1 MLLSWTIL
9 QIAVISTLSHS
20 LDNVLS
26 LADLL
31 SSNTQAHPSTDEFTL
46 HANHRSYH
54 ACSHPL
60 SSITLTLIGNNSDL
74 HHSSN
79 IHSTNTISKKSM
91 NSIDILSVNN
101 PMCILNVRNSSL
113 SLDSW
118 ILHADEPN
126 TIVSYVSSSH
136 LMIRESEII
145 SNVHQSPF
153 VVSGSDG
160 EQSTIIQ
167 IVSCSHRSKAT
178 ILLPLVDID
187 RNLDCAEVGH
197 SIVETSEE
205 QNTRLHSERDEGDD
219 ISVIGSS
226 LDISAVH
233 FPIGS
238 GPLFSF
244 GMQNEERSDFDLA
257 NVRINTMLSS
267 SSLLN
272 VTSKCIPLSENENR
286 FGSLMQQEIVGCCVS
301 QCSNHDSGTTMLDV
315 NFGGDLHNL
324 NTSFSS
330 CTRESNAV
338 ESYTNRNTTK
348 TPRFAYP
355 SGSTVTSATFTLC
368 TFREMTGAFGDN
380 DGGAAIYIRN
390 TPASLSITQC
400 SFHVCNVSGDNDD
413 GGAVFILSPA
423 SNTNTLT
430 VEKSSFTEC
439 KALGDTYN
447 YGGSIFSNN
456 VQQISITDSFF
467 EKGEAQYDS
476 VITFYTYSTS
486 ILSNCSFV
494 DCETQNRGTISVYDT
509 STISKLAYLCFR
521 GCSSRDEPFSKDIY
535 FLNLT
540 LSAVSSKITNCDSTS
555 GAPNVYFRVTDT
567 SDSTLVPQIT
577 STPTVQTC
585 TVTFSG
591 ATATVTVTT
600 KEVIGG
606 AMGILLEGCLV
617 PRLVFVQFDT
627 NGENSSIGTATVS
640 SGANGILPSA
650 TYSLR
655 SFVLPGD
662 VGSQLFS
669 AFATLKDANTTTIT
683 VNGVTLLEGSY
694 SMLVQSTG
702 SPINISL
709 TRTDSTTLTGDAPL
723 YPSSATGRL
732 DWSTRYEII
741 KVENE
746 KGGIKSEVRRIN
758 NLTFT
763 TPSEQARIAS
773 VLSRSLNGAKDE
785 VTIVFSGFSLPSG
798 TGSIFMKPSDGAA
811 LVEGIV
817 KVSKESEC
825 SAVFKV
831 GWEEKSTHLAFE
843 KTYVV
848 QSASSGSVS
857 IAIDSDVSF
866 VVPSPPVITSFTLP
880 AECSSDSFSLS
891 VTGLNL
897 PSLETFIVTL
907 SSSISF
913 EISFVDGTTGTG
925 AIKAGLPSE
934 MQFNTTYSI
943 VSVTKGGEHVLLN
956 QTSLKTPLGPTLKT
970 VTTALNASNKNNMIF
985 SLTGSRMMIGQH
997 TLTFVE
1003 QGQSTQINVSVS
1015 IDTVT
1020 TGSGEEVVFGG
1031 SKLKYGTTYTISSL
1045 TSDTLHFALDG
1056 SLSFQTPDEPA
1067 RIVGIW
1073 GELAETGN
1081 TTSITVRGRQIA
1093 KGSYTVRLNS
1103 ADGIS
1108 FQISFLDELSD
1119 ERNSSISSVSI
1130 FGESAVLSFGM
1141 TYTLFSVTPSA
1152 FPSDALLIDAD
1163 PKSFMISEPSRITDI
1178 TIGSLSD
1185 DLRTTATLTMTGRAL
1200 EANRDYEIHLSGVPK
1215 TSSSTAT
1222 NAEADVRTIRMRTDS
1237 SNPTKCG
1244 SKGVV
1249 FYPHDSA
1256 DLLFGYEYKVDSVSV
1271 DGSPILQNAGL
1282 SFCTPD
1288 EPTRIIGIWGELDS
1302 TGNTTSITVRGRQIA
1317 KGSYTVKLNSADGI
1331 SFEISFLDD
1340 LSDERNSSV
1349 SSVSIFG
1356 ESAVLSF
1363 GMTYTLF
1370 SVAPTSSPSASLLID
1385 ANPKSFMFYEP
1396 ARVMSAFPV
1405 LSIDLQTV
1413 TVSISGRAF
1422 LSASFA
1428 AQLQITSP
1436 TTSSPFPTTSTRISN
1451 EELEMT
1457 LPILSGTPNITFGDK
1472 ITIQSLTNGSSE
1484 IILDRSTFVI
1494 PQPPQVTSAECHF
1507 VSSLNTTITI
1517 ELNGTDLP
1525 LHTAF
1530 LVRLDSGDS
1539 FEITFGS
1546 TLTGST
1552 TEMAIGWPDTLQYS
1566 TRYRIVSIR
1575 NEETTQTI
1583 FVDDQVSFSTDPVP
1597 LAIVV
1602 FCDSSS
1608 FDSSRLCGTN
1618 ERPCSSMD
1626 SAWKV
1631 GAMTNSLEVTFR
1643 IKLNTTLSNTVSCLA
1658 RGMVVVEKGL
1668 PVEPTLRI
1676 PSSAL
1681 MGESGMIVVSSDG
1694 LFELR
1699 DVDVVIESTQ
1709 HSFVFLF
1716 ASNSTL
1722 IIKDGSFVGP
1732 SNSTPSTLN
1741 EDDDDDADSSVCCW
1755 ETGIMQLDNCS
1766 TRIDNTKFS
1775 NLQQGGINMKSG
1787 NLSIQTSAFSGNTPN
1802 PDLASAARRNVRCS
1816 EEGSLDIKT
1825 LNGGDGT
1832 PTDPSPW
1839 MSIETCSL
1847 SGAASKPLSPLFIP
1861 SLESGS
1867 KSSLNKSSKSF
1878 TVTICGDSL
1887 FPCDLSLEVF
1897 EVQKNKTERK
1907 NQLIDLTTE
1916 STTSF
1921 TESTIT
1927 LSLPQSSL
1935 NLEASLEWRGR
1946 LVFGNGAQTNSSFV
1960 IQQNTADRFA
1970 QSVKDNMKWWIPLV
1984 VALAATAV
1992 LFIFIIV
1999 CCRRRQSKKKKE
2011 EKLLDPQVS
2020 EMNTLPPEKIEIVED
2035 WKSNLPHDSLLGAAQ
2050 SEGHFSLADTSNDRQ
2065 HSWISGQETKEMS
2078 QAESHVD
2085 GVVMLEGDA
2094 MQLKPVN
2101 RKDTLYN
2108 RLHTTP
2114 KIPFAKLQTA
2124 KQIAHALTEL
2134 QKVSPQLPLLSCL
2147 SSHFVLFDSNGNVE
2161 LRLTDGKEGNQADLI
2176 NGAHD
2181 PPIQPQ
2187 PHTPVP
2193 LHAHNRNHLSHI
2205 HWSEL
2210 NTHTLTTQPSQAPS
2224 QGEGFE
2230 LLRWRAPEATQ
2241 NVGEPAKEID
2251 HVKAAVFSLGLILF
2265 EIESETVPLREMD
2278 AVNANRHLG
2287 TGNLPK
2293 MELIQNV
2300 GLHELITSCLSLD
2313 PSLRPNLDSIES
2325 KLDSVE
2331 FSNPANQNIEFC

>member
-1 MLLSWTIL
+1 MLISWTIL
-9 QIAVISTLSHS
+9 QIAVISTSSYS

-31 SSNTQAHPSTDEFTL
+31 SSNSQAHPSSDDFIVHTV
-46 HANHRSYH
+46 HRSYH
-54 ACSHPL
+54 ACNHPL
-60 SSITLTLIGNNSDL
+60 SSTTMTLVGNNSEL

-79 IHSTNTISKKSM
+79 IHSANTIPGDPSKYNKIS
-91 NSIDILSVNN
+91 SVNS
-101 PMCILNVRNSSL
+101 PMCILDVRNSSL

-118 ILHADEPN
+118 ILHAEEPN
-126 TIVSYVSSSH
+126 TIVSFVSSSH
-136 LMIRESEII
+136 LMIRNSEVI

-160 EQSTIIQ
+160 EQSATIQ
-167 IVSCSHRSKAT
+167 IVSCSHRSKVT
-178 ILLPLVDID
+178 DLLPLVDIAQ
-187 RNLDCAEVGH
+187 NLDCAEASH
-197 SIVETSEE
+197 SLIKINEE
-205 QNTRLHSERDEGDD
+205 QNTLPHSERLGGDE
-219 ISVIGSS
+219 ICVIGSS

-244 GMQNEERSDFDLA
+244 GMKNEERSDFNLA

-272 VTSKCIPLSENENR
+272 VTSKRTPLSENQDR

-315 NFGGDLHNL
+315 NVGGDLRSL

-338 ESYTNRNTTK
+338 ESYSNRNSTQGQ
-348 TPRFAYP
+348 RFTFLRE
-355 SGSTVTSATFTLC
+355 STVTSVTFTLC
-368 TFREMTGAFGDN
+368 TFREMTSAAGTGE
-380 DGGAAIYIRN
+380 GGPAILIRSD
-390 TPASLSITQC
+390 TSLSVSQC
-400 SFHVCNVSGDNDD
+400 FFHLCNCTGVYDD
-413 GGAVFILSPA
+413 GGAIFIVPLETS
-423 SNTNTLT
+423 TNALK

-439 KALGDTYN
+439 EAIGNTSN
-447 YGGSIFSNN
+447 HGGSLFIRNTKQ
-456 VQQISITDSFF
+456 VSITDSFF

-627 NGENSSIGTATVS
+627 NGENSTIGTASVS

-650 TYSLR
+650 TYTLR
-655 SFVLPGD
+655 SFALPGD
-662 VGSQLFS
+662 IGTQLFS
-669 AFATLKDANTTTIT
+669 ASATLKDANTTTIT

-694 SMLVQSTG
+694 SMLVQSDG
-702 SPINISL
+702 LPINISL

-732 DWSTRYEII
+732 DWSTQYEII
-741 KVENE
+741 KVEHE
-746 KGGIKSEVRRIN
+746 KGGIKSEVRRTN
-758 NLTFT
+758 TLTFT
-763 TPSEQARIAS
+763 TPSEQARIVF
-773 VLSRSLNGAKDE
+773 VLSRSLNGAKDQ
-785 VTIVFSGFSLPSG
+785 VTIARFFVKPLD
-798 TGSIFMKPSDGAA
+798 GSD

-817 KVSKESEC
+817 TVSKASEC

-866 VVPSPPVITSFTLP
+866 VVPSPPVITSFSLP

-891 VTGLNL
+891 VTGQNL

-907 SSSISF
+907 SSSRSF

-925 AIKAGLPSE
+925 TIKAGLPSE

-970 VTTALNASNKNNMIF
+970 VTTALNASNKNNVIF
-985 SLTGSRMMIGQH
+985 TLTGSRMMIGQH
-997 TLTFVE
+997 TLSFVE

-1031 SKLKYGTTYTISSL
+1031 SKLKYGTTYEVTSL

-1056 SLSFQTPDEPA
+1056 SLTFQTPDEPA

-1073 GELAETGN
+1073 GELDSSGN
-1081 TTSITVRGRQIA
+1081 RTSITVRGRQIA
-1093 KGSYTVRLNS
+1093 KGSYTVKLNS
-1103 ADGIS
+1103 ESGPS
-1108 FQISFLDELSD
+1108 FVVSFVDELSD

-1130 FGESAVLSFGM
+1130 FGESAVLSFDT
-1141 TYTLFSVTPSA
+1141 TYTLFSVAPTSSPSA
-1152 FPSDALLIDAD
+1152 SLLIDAD
-1163 PKSFMISEPSRITDI
+1163 PKSFTISESARITDI

-1185 DLRTTATLTMTGRAL
+1185 NLKTTATLTMTGRAL

-1237 SNPTKCG
+1237 SNPTK
-1244 SKGVV
+1244 
-1249 FYPHDSA
+1249 Y
-1256 DLLFGYEYKVDSVSV
+1256 LLFGYEYKVDSVSV

-1288 EPTRIIGIWGELDS
+1288 EPTRIIGIWGELDES
-1302 TGNTTSITVRGRQIA
+1302 GNTTSITVRGRQIA
-1317 KGSYTVKLNSADGI
+1317 KGSYTVKLNSESGP

-1340 LSDERNSSV
+1340 LSDERNSSI

-1356 ESAVLSF
+1356 ESPVLSF

-1370 SVAPTSSPSASLLID
+1370 SVVPTSSPSASLLID
-1385 ANPKSFMFYEP
+1385 ADPKSFMISEP
-1396 ARVMSAFPV
+1396 ARVISAFPV
-1405 LSIDLQTV
+1405 LTIDLQTA
-1413 TVSISGRAF
+1413 TVSLSGRAF
-1422 LSASFA
+1422 LFASFT

-1436 TTSSPFPTTSTRISN
+1436 TTSSPFTTTATRISN
-1451 EELEMT
+1451 EALEMT
-1457 LPILSGTPNITFGDK
+1457 LPILSGSPNVTFGNE
-1472 ITIQSLTNGSSE
+1472 ITILSLTNESSE
-1484 IILDRSTFVI
+1484 IILDCSTFVI

-1507 VSSLNTTITI
+1507 ISSLNTTIRI
-1517 ELNGTDLP
+1517 ELNVTDLP

-1539 FEITFGS
+1539 FEITFDS
-1546 TLTGST
+1546 TVTGSSA
-1552 TEMAIGWPDTLQYS
+1552 ELAIGWSDTLQYS
-1566 TRYRIVSIR
+1566 TIYRIVSIR

-1583 FVDDQVSFSTDPVP
+1583 FVDDQVSFSTGPVP
-1597 LAIVV
+1597 SAIIV

-1608 FDSSRLCGTN
+1608 SDSSRLCGTS

-1766 TRIDNTKFS
+1766 TRVDFTKFS
-1775 NLQQGGINMKSG
+1775 SLQQGGINMKGG

-1816 EEGSLDIKT
+1816 EEGSVDIKT
-1825 LNGGDGT
+1825 LSGGDGLT
-1832 PTDPSPW
+1832 ENSSPW
-1839 MSIETCSL
+1839 ISIENCSL

-1861 SLESGS
+1861 SLDSGS

-1897 EVQKNKTERK
+1897 EVQKNKAEGK
-1907 NQLIDLTTE
+1907 YQLIDLTTE

-1935 NLEASLEWRGR
+1935 NLEASLKWRGR
-1946 LVFGNGAQTNSSFV
+1946 LVFGNGAPTNSSFV

-1984 VALAATAV
+1984 VALAAAAV
-1992 LFIFIIV
+1992 LFIFIVV
-1999 CCRRRQSKKKKE
+1999 CCRRRQSKTKKE
-2011 EKLLDPQVS
+2011 EKLLNPQIS
-2020 EMNTLPPEKIEIVED
+2020 EMDALPPEKIEIVED
-2035 WKSNLPHDSLLGAAQ
+2035 WKYNLPHDSLLGAAQ
-2050 SEGHFSLADTSNDRQ
+2050 SEGHFSLADTSNDPQ

-2085 GVVMLEGDA
+2085 GVVKLEGDA

-2161 LRLTDGKEGNQADLI
+2161 LRLTDGKEGKPVDLI
-2176 NGAHD
+2176 NGAQD

-2187 PHTPVP
+2187 PLAPVP
-2193 LHAHNRNHLSHI
+2193 LHSQNHHHPSHVN
-2205 HWSEL
+2205 WSES

-2251 HVKAAVFSLGLILF
+2251 HGKAAVFSLGLILF

-2300 GLHELITSCLSLD
+2300 GLDELITSCLSLD

-2331 FSNPANQNIEFC
+2331 FSNPANQKITLC